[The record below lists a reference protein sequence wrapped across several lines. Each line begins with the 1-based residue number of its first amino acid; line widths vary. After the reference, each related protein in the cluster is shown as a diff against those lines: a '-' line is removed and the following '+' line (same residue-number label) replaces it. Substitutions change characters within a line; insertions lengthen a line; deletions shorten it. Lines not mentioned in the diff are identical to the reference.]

1 MENFF
6 LFYRV
11 TYNAI
16 KTVDEA
22 LQFGG
27 PDFSIPN
34 GFSWYQAFF
43 DYCRTYELHPDFLTV
58 HLYASNFNTSDRMI
72 QNRYLTDTTEHSY
85 RSAAGLYQSFFDFLH
100 LVHQDP
106 TFTDYPVI
114 ISDWNN
120 TYHPKD
126 YARDTCFMSS
136 FIAYTVQMLIG
147 TQVQMLGFRSLCDVN
162 EDFFPENRL
171 FGGGPGLLDIHGL
184 KKASY
189 YTFVQL
195 NQLSNS
201 ILSKGEHY
209 ILTKNGSHYQ
219 LLLFTLHF
227 RWIMMNTCPPFCPM
241 NSVMIAMVIS
251 PPFPCASS

>member
-1 MENFF
+1 MPSSVSVPFSALSTTEDTAALEAEDSAAAVETEDGAAEELLPPH

-22 LQFGG
+22 LQFAG

-72 QNRYLTDTTEHSY
+72 QNRYLADTTEHSY
-85 RSAAGLYQSFFDFLH
+85 RSASGLYQSFFDFLH

-136 FIAYTVQMLIG
+136 FIA
-147 TQVQMLGFRSLCDVN
+147 S
-162 EDFFPENRL
+162 
-171 FGGGPGLLDIHGL
+171 
-184 KKASY
+184 
-189 YTFVQL
+189 
-195 NQLSNS
+195 
-201 ILSKGEHY
+201 
-209 ILTKNGSHYQ
+209 
-219 LLLFTLHF
+219 
-227 RWIMMNTCPPFCPM
+227 
-241 NSVMIAMVIS
+241 
-251 PPFPCASS
+251 